1 MSVILC
7 YLSIAGSMESLAQR
21 AIFHCGGLE
30 EGVTF
35 ILYFW
40 CYLQYS
46 DSINSYKLSII
57 LINISFLNALIIR
70 SFFGAVSVLDNSLT
84 ITS

>member
-1 MSVILC
+1 
-7 YLSIAGSMESLAQR
+7 MESLAHR

-40 CYLQYS
+40 LFFYNTITQLIH
-46 DSINSYKLSII
+46 INCLII
-57 LINISFLNALIIR
+57 LINISFLSAII
-70 SFFGAVSVLDNSLT
+70 
-84 ITS
+84 

>member
-1 MSVILC
+1 MELYRRSLEINFNLINELSCV

-40 CYLQYS
+40 WFFYNTMTQL
-46 DSINSYKLSII
+46 INSYKLSII
-57 LINISFLNALIIR
+57 FN
-70 SFFGAVSVLDNSLT
+70 
-84 ITS
+84 